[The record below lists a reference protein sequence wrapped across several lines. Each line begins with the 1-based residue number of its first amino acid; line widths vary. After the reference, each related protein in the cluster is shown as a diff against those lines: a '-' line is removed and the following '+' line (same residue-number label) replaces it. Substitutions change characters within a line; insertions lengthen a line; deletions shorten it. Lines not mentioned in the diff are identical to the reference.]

1 MHVLTDPI
9 LQDVVRI
16 VERHP
21 DLNPEF
27 KIRLLDG
34 LDVIDAILAGPRDV
48 AVRSDAAAS
57 KAKR

>member
-21 DLNPEF
+21 DLNPEC

-34 LDVIDAILAGPRDV
+34 LDVIDATLAGLRDV

>member
-27 KIRLLDG
+27 KIRLLNG
-34 LDVIDAILAGPRDV
+34 LDVIDAMLAARTAQMAPE
-48 AVRSDAAAS
+48 AAS
-57 KAKR
+57 MKAKR